1 MSYVLFISEQ
11 KLKDSTAINLNC
23 SNDLLLP
30 YVRQA
35 QKLYVEPKLG
45 TDLTQKLKDLIVA
58 GTLGNVGNEA
68 YKTLVDDYIGDML
81 PNWAFYHAV
90 PFLRFKIENGN
101 IYSKTSETGNALSTE
116 ESQSLREEVSNTA
129 QYYTE
134 RMIEYVINNT
144 SSFPE
149 YSTNSGADISPDQ
162 NAYYNGMNL
171 ERPRQQG
178 TKLTIGFSI
187 TNCNEVL
194 TFVSLTL
201 AIVFTIYKFIKFEK
215 TN

>member
-11 KLKDSTAINLNC
+11 KLKDSTAINLNV
-23 SNDLLLP
+23 STDLLLP

-35 QKLYVEPKLG
+35 QKLYVETKLG
-45 TDLTQKLKDLIVA
+45 TDLTQKLKDLITA
-58 GTLGNVGNEA
+58 GTIGNVGNEA

-101 IYSKTSETGNALSTE
+101 IYSKTSETGTALSTE
-116 ESQSLREEVSNTA
+116 EAQHLREEVRNTA
-129 QYYTE
+129 EYYTE
-134 RMIEYVINNT
+134 RMIDYVTNNT

-149 YSTNSGADISPDQ
+149 YSTNSGADVNPDR

-171 ERPRQQG
+171 ERPMQQG
-178 TKLTIGFSI
+178 TKLTLRNFLNASD
-187 TNCNEVL
+187 
-194 TFVSLTL
+194 
-201 AIVFTIYKFIKFEK
+201 
-215 TN
+215 

>member
-11 KLKDSTAINLNC
+11 KLKDSTAINLNVDV
-23 SNDLLLP
+23 NLLLP

-35 QKLYVEPKLG
+35 QKLYVETKLG
-45 TDLTQKLKDLIVA
+45 TDLTQKLKDLITA
-58 GTLGNVGNEA
+58 GTIGNVGNEA

-116 ESQSLREEVSNTA
+116 EAQHLREEVRNTA
-129 QYYTE
+129 EYYTE
-134 RMIEYVINNT
+134 RMIDYVRNNT

-149 YSTNSGADISPDQ
+149 YSTNSGADVNPDS

-171 ERPRQQG
+171 ERPMQQG
-178 TKLTIGFSI
+178 TKLTLRNF
-187 TNCNEVL
+187 L
-194 TFVSLTL
+194 TPDLT
-201 AIVFTIYKFIKFEK
+201 
-215 TN
+215 